1 VHKDDTRDPAAARRR
16 RLGCPAAEWPAV
28 TTVLPRRF
36 ALVRQ
41 VDYTGVS
48 GVGVVAFGMVFSD
61 GHVVLRWCS
70 SHPATSTWASLEDML
85 AIHGHGEAMSIQWID
100 APARELEEVPG
111 ASRMGRRARRRAERD
126 ATGGDESS
134 AGDPGVAA
142 GREDPAAGTGAGR
155 GLVTN
160 GHARRRDPAVG
171 TSGPA
176 GADTA
181 DGDGPDTMPN
191 LDRPRVPGRHRRSDQ
206 VEPRR

>member
-1 VHKDDTRDPAAARRR
+1 LPV
-16 RLGCPAAEWPAV
+16 V

-36 ALVRQ
+36 ALARH

-85 AIHGHGEAMSIQWID
+85 AIHGHGEDTSIQWID

-111 ASRMGRRARRRAERD
+111 ASRVGRRARRRAERG
-126 ATGGDESS
+126 ATGGEESPT
-134 AGDPGVAA
+134 GDPGAA
-142 GREDPAAGTGAGR
+142 AERPDQVAGTGAGR

-160 GHARRRDPAVG
+160 GHARRHDP
-171 TSGPA
+171 GPA

-181 DGDGPDTMPN
+181 DGDGPDTMEN